1 MTNGKNP
8 KTISRSQKYEDYIKT
23 FNLHDFEALKDFWTE
38 DLYFYRGENV
48 APLVSRQAMMDFYEE
63 AWKHFDECLTVRIVD
78 EYGPYLSVE
87 ITNNL
92 SVKNDWP
99 DSPYG
104 PFYKGQ
110 KKEVS
115 GRVNYTYTRDGKIAV
130 IVDAE

>member
-1 MTNGKNP
+1 MTNGKTP
-8 KTISRSQKYEDYIKT
+8 EIISLRHRYKEYIKA
-23 FNLHDFEALKDFWTE
+23 FNRHDFEALRDFWTE
-38 DLYFYRGENV
+38 DLYFYRGEGV
-48 APLVSRQAMMDFYEE
+48 PPLVSRQAMIDFYEE
-63 AWKHFDECLTVRIVD
+63 AWRHFDECLTVKIAD

-104 PFYKGQ
+104 PFIKGQ

-115 GRVNYTYTRDGKIAV
+115 GRVNYTFTGDGKIAV
-130 IVDAE
+130 IIDAE